1 MDIVARQPIRRGD
14 EDAVQTRARCGI
26 AQAVQAWTPERLKIF
41 RLMTDSGCRRL
52 FQWPESDQLCSG
64 GERAGGVE

>member
-1 MDIVARQPIRRGD
+1 MR
-14 EDAVQTRARCGI
+14 I
-26 AQAVQAWTPERLKIF
+26 AQIAPLAEAVPPLRYGGTERLKIF

-64 GERAGGVE
+64 GERADGVE

>member
-1 MDIVARQPIRRGD
+1 MTKKTLNRFS
-14 EDAVQTRARCGI
+14 
-26 AQAVQAWTPERLKIF
+26 PERLKIF

-52 FQWPESDQLCSG
+52 FQWPESGQLCSC